1 MSFFNYQN
9 VYLIFKEPFFP
20 MMDFPLGMGPEEVSK
35 SWIFLAC
42 GVLNYLELEMG
53 LLEG

>member
-1 MSFFNYQN
+1 
-9 VYLIFKEPFFP
+9 

-42 GVLNYLELEMG
+42 GVLDYLEMG